1 MASEAGGLRS
11 EPRQG
16 LFRRV
21 LARAA
26 VILIVVPAVSWL
38 FLAGLRAL
46 PRLDD
51 PANAFLGAGYSV
63 AWILF
68 CVITARLYQ
77 RAAYDR
83 VQCRSAERA
92 AAQAERLAQLTGA
105 LAQARTPSAA
115 IEAALQEPLHALGAD
130 AGLLL
135 LIGRDGG
142 TLDVVRTVGYRTAER
157 DARTAASLGGTTPAT
172 VAVGRG
178 AAVLIETPR
187 AWDAECPG
195 SRGAFAAIAAIP
207 LLVGSRVVAIVQ
219 LEFRAPRAF
228 DQPDRE
234 YLEALATRAAQALDR
249 TWQHESAVSGRAE
262 ADAQR
267 QRAERELVERHR
279 VEAALRAS
287 EARYRALVARTTRLH
302 GLAAALSEAATLG
315 DVARAI
321 VRQGRNVLGAASG
334 DLAML
339 VDEGAAFE
347 TVYSDGPR
355 ADGEEVE
362 REAATPGLCATE
374 AVRTREPVLVG
385 SFDQW
390 QECYARSA
398 AIAADG
404 GYVSS
409 ATLPLLVDG
418 EAVGVLAFHF
428 TAPVNFDDDY
438 RNLLVSVAQH
448 CAEAVERAR
457 LYEAAD
463 QARAEA
469 ETANRHKDE
478 LVSIVSHE
486 LRTPLNAILGWT
498 SMLQQGI
505 LEGHGSARA
514 LQSIADNAARQVR
527 LVEELLDFS
536 RLQSGRMALEMKDVD
551 FRALLRDVMESIIP
565 MAAAGEIDLEVSP
578 VPPVHLSGDARRLE
592 QVFLN
597 LLGNALKF
605 TPGGGR
611 VAVKVA
617 AGPDAV
623 EVRISDT
630 GPGIDPE
637 FLPHIFEAFRQA
649 DAVSA
654 RRYGGAGLG
663 LSIAKEL
670 VDAHHGQ
677 IAAESAGIGR
687 GATFIVTLPIAR
699 PPDYSQDSTN
709 GRSSWPESRLPC

>member
-1 MASEAGGLRS
+1 MRS
-11 EPRQG
+11 ESRQG

-26 VILIVVPAVSWL
+26 VILVVVPAVSWL
-38 FLAGLRAL
+38 FLAGLGSL
-46 PRLDD
+46 PQLDD
-51 PANAFLGAGYSV
+51 PANAFLRAGYSV
-63 AWILF
+63 AWVLF
-68 CVITARLYQ
+68 CVVTARIHQ
-77 RAAYDR
+77 
-83 VQCRSAERA
+83 RSAEDRLRCWNAHRA
-92 AAQAERLAQLTGA
+92 TAHAERLAQLTGA
-105 LAQARTPSAA
+105 LAQARTPAAA
-115 IEAALQEPLHALGAD
+115 IEAGLQEPLHALGAD

-135 LIGRDGG
+135 LIDRDGG
-142 TLDVVRTVGYRTAER
+142 TLDVIRTVGYRTAER
-157 DARTAASLGGTTPAT
+157 ASRTAASLGGNTPAT

-178 AAVLIETPR
+178 AAVVLESPR
-187 AWDAECPG
+187 TWDEEYPGG
-195 SRGAFAAIAAIP
+195 SRGTFAAIAAVP
-207 LLVGSRVVAIVQ
+207 LLVGSRVVAVVQ
-219 LEFRAPRAF
+219 LEFRTPRTF
-228 DQPDRE
+228 DQADRE

-249 TWQHESAVSGRAE
+249 TWQYESAISGRAD

-267 QRAERELVERHR
+267 QRAERELVERHT

-287 EARYRALVARTTRLH
+287 EARYRTLVARTTRLH

-339 VDEGAAFE
+339 VEGGAAFE

-355 ADGEEVE
+355 AEGEGVQ
-362 REAATPGLCATE
+362 REAAVPGLCATE
-374 AVRTREPVLVG
+374 AIRTREPVLVG

-438 RNLLVSVAQH
+438 RDLLVSVAQH

-457 LYEAAD
+457 LYDAAD

-469 ETANRHKDE
+469 EKANRHKDE

-486 LRTPLNAILGWT
+486 LRTPLNAIIGWT
-498 SMLQQGI
+498 SMLQQGV

-536 RLQSGRMALEMKDVD
+536 RLQSGRLALEMNDVD
-551 FRALLRDVMESIIP
+551 FRALLRDVIESIIP
-565 MAAAGEIDLEVSP
+565 MAAAAEIDLEVSP
-578 VPPVHLSGDARRLE
+578 VPPVRLHGDARRLE

-617 AGPDAV
+617 ADADAV
-623 EVRISDT
+623 EVRITDT

-670 VDAHHGQ
+670 VDAHNGH

-687 GATFIVTLPIAR
+687 GATFIVTLPIAA
-699 PPDYSQDSTN
+699 PPDYSEDTAN

>member
-1 MASEAGGLRS
+1 MRS
-11 EPRQG
+11 ESRQG

-21 LARAA
+21 LTRAA
-26 VILIVVPAVSWL
+26 VIVVVVPAASWL

-46 PRLDD
+46 PRLDA
-51 PANAFLGAGYSV
+51 PADAFLGAAYSV
-63 AWILF
+63 VWILF
-68 CVITARLYQ
+68 CVTTARVYQ
-77 RAAYDR
+77 RAGEHSAR
-83 VQCRSAERA
+83 CRSAERA
-92 AAQAERLAQLTGA
+92 AAQADRMAQLTGA

-115 IEAALQEPLHALGAD
+115 IEAVLQEPLHALRAD
-130 AGLLL
+130 AGLVL
-135 LIGRDGG
+135 LIGGDGRR
-142 TLDVVRTVGYRTAER
+142 LDIVRSVGYRTAER
-157 DARTAASLGGTTPAT
+157 DSRTVASLGGKTPAT
-172 VAVGRG
+172 AAVGRG
-178 AAVLIETPR
+178 AAVVFESPTV
-187 AWDAECPG
+187 WDEECPAP
-195 SRGAFAAIAAIP
+195 SRGSFAAIAAVP
-207 LLVGSRVVAIVQ
+207 LLVGSRVVAVVQ
-219 LEFRAPRAF
+219 LEYRRPRPF
-228 DQPDRE
+228 DHADHE
-234 YLEALATRAAQALDR
+234 YLQALATRGAQALDR
-249 TWQHESAVSGRAE
+249 TWQHESALSGRTE

-267 QRAERELVERHR
+267 QRAERELVERQN

-287 EARYRALVARTTRLH
+287 EVRYRALVARSTRLH

-315 DVARAI
+315 EVARAV

-339 VDEGAAFE
+339 VDGGAAFE
-347 TVYSDGPR
+347 TVYADGPR
-355 ADGEEVE
+355 AAVE
-362 REAATPGLCATE
+362 GLDREAAVPGLCATE
-374 AVRTREPVLVG
+374 AIRTGEPVLVG

-438 RNLLVSVAQH
+438 RDLLVSVAQH
-448 CAEAVERAR
+448 CAQAVERAR

-463 QARAEA
+463 EARAEA
-469 ETANRHKDE
+469 ETANRQKDE

-498 SMLQQGI
+498 SMLQQGV
-505 LEGHGSARA
+505 LEAHGSARA
-514 LQSIADNAARQVR
+514 LQSIADNAARQIR
-527 LVEELLDFS
+527 LVEDLLDFS
-536 RLQSGRMALEMKDVD
+536 RLQSGRMALDMKDVD
-551 FRALLRDVMESIIP
+551 FRTLLRDVIESIIP
-565 MAAAGEIDLEVSP
+565 VAAAGGIDLDVSP
-578 VPPVHLSGDARRLE
+578 VPPVRLHGDARRLE

-605 TPGGGR
+605 TPEGGR
-611 VAVKVA
+611 VSVTVTAEEET
-617 AGPDAV
+617 V
-623 EVRISDT
+623 EVRITDT

-637 FLPHIFEAFRQA
+637 FLPHMFEAFRQG
-649 DAVSA
+649 DTVSA

-670 VDAHHGQ
+670 VDAHKGT

-687 GATFIVTLPIAR
+687 GATFIVTLPVAQ
-699 PPDYSQDSTN
+699 PPDYSRDSSN
-709 GRSSWPESRLPC
+709 ERESWPASGLPC

>member
-1 MASEAGGLRS
+1 MRS

-21 LARAA
+21 LSRAA

-51 PANAFLGAGYSV
+51 PANAFLSAGYSL

-68 CVITARLYQ
+68 CIVTARLYQ
-77 RAAYDR
+77 RSADDR
-83 VQCRSAERA
+83 ARCRIAERA
-92 AAQAERLAQLTGA
+92 TFQAERLAQLTGA

-157 DARTAASLGGTTPAT
+157 DSRTVASLSGNTTAT
-172 VAVGRG
+172 MAVGRG
-178 AAVLIETPR
+178 AAVVFESPA
-187 AWDAECPG
+187 AWDEECPG
-195 SRGAFAAIAAIP
+195 PSRGAFAASAAIP
-207 LLVGSRVVAIVQ
+207 LLVGSRVVAVVQ
-219 LEFRAPRAF
+219 LEFRTPRTF
-228 DQPDRE
+228 DQQDRE
-234 YLEALATRAAQALDR
+234 YLEALATRGAQALDR
-249 TWQHESAVSGRAE
+249 TWQHESALSGRAE
-262 ADAQR
+262 ADAHR
-267 QRAERELVERHR
+267 QRAERELVERHK

-302 GLAAALSEAATLG
+302 GLAAALSEAATLEE
-315 DVARAI
+315 VARAV

-339 VDEGAAFE
+339 VDGGAAFE
-347 TVYSDGPR
+347 TVYADGPR
-355 ADGEEVE
+355 ADAGEID
-362 REAATPGLCATE
+362 REAAVPGLCATE
-374 AVRTREPVLVG
+374 AVRTREPVLVA
-385 SFDQW
+385 SFDEW

-438 RNLLVSVAQH
+438 RGLLVSVAQH
-448 CAEAVERAR
+448 CAEAFERAR

-498 SMLQQGI
+498 SMLQQGV
-505 LEGHGSARA
+505 LEGHGTARA
-514 LQSIADNAARQVR
+514 LQSITDNATRQVR

-536 RLQSGRMALEMKDVD
+536 RLQSGRMAFEMKDVD
-551 FRALLRDVMESIIP
+551 FRALLRDVMESIVP
-565 MAAAGEIDLEVSP
+565 MAAAGGIDLEVSP
-578 VPPVHLSGDARRLE
+578 VPPVHLHGDARRLE
-592 QVFLN
+592 QVFMN

-605 TPGGGR
+605 TPSGGR
-611 VAVKVA
+611 VAVRVVA
-617 AGPDAV
+617 EDDSV
-623 EVRISDT
+623 EVRITDT

-637 FLPHIFEAFRQA
+637 FLPHMFEAFRQG

-670 VDAHHGQ
+670 VDAHHGH
-677 IAAESAGIGR
+677 ISAESAGIGR
-687 GATFIVTLPIAR
+687 GATFIVTLPVAR
-699 PPDYSQDSTN
+699 PPDYSQESTN

>member
-1 MASEAGGLRS
+1 LRS

-21 LARAA
+21 LSRAA
-26 VILIVVPAVSWL
+26 VIVVVVPAVSWV

-46 PRLDD
+46 PRLDP
-51 PANAFLGAGYSV
+51 PADALLAAGYS
-63 AWILF
+63 AACILF

-77 RAAYDR
+77 R
-83 VQCRSAERA
+83 SAEDRGRCRIA
-92 AAQAERLAQLTGA
+92 ERTAAQAERMAQLTGA

-115 IEAALQEPLHALGAD
+115 IEAALQEPLHALRAD

-157 DARTAASLGGTTPAT
+157 DSRTVASLGGDTPAT

-178 AAVLIETPR
+178 AAVVLESPK
-187 AWDAECPG
+187 AWDEECPSG

-207 LLVGSRVVAIVQ
+207 LLVGSRVVAVVQ

-228 DQPDRE
+228 DQDDRE
-234 YLEALATRAAQALDR
+234 YLEALAARGAQALDR
-249 TWQHESAVSGRAE
+249 TWQHESALSGRTE
-262 ADAQR
+262 ADAHR
-267 QRAERELVERHR
+267 RRAERELVERHN

-315 DVARAI
+315 EVARAI

-334 DLAML
+334 DLSML
-339 VDEGAAFE
+339 VDGGAAFE

-355 ADGEEVE
+355 ADGEGAE
-362 REAATPGLCATE
+362 REAAVPGLCATE

-438 RNLLVSVAQH
+438 RGLLVSVAQH

-463 QARAEA
+463 LARAEA

-498 SMLQQGI
+498 SMLQQGV
-505 LEGHGSARA
+505 LEGHGAARA

-565 MAAAGEIDLEVSP
+565 MAAAGGIDLEVSP
-578 VPPVHLSGDARRLE
+578 VPPVHLHGDARRLE

-605 TPGGGR
+605 TPEGGR
-611 VAVKVA
+611 VSVKVA
-617 AGPDAV
+617 AADDAV
-623 EVRISDT
+623 EVRIGDT

-637 FLPHIFEAFRQA
+637 FLPHIFKAFRQA
-649 DAVSA
+649 DAISA

-670 VDAHHGQ
+670 VDAHQGK

-687 GATFIVTLPIAR
+687 GATFIVTLPIAP
-699 PPDYSQDSTN
+699 PPDYSQDSAN
-709 GRSSWPESRLPC
+709 GRSSWPESGLPC

>member
-1 MASEAGGLRS
+1 MRF
-11 EPRQG
+11 EPRLG

-21 LARAA
+21 VARAA
-26 VILIVVPAVSWL
+26 VIAVVVPAVSWL

-51 PANAFLGAGYSV
+51 PANGFLGAGYSV

-68 CVITARLYQ
+68 CVITARLYTRSSED
-77 RAAYDR
+77 RAR
-83 VQCRSAERA
+83 CRKSEGAAAHAERI
-92 AAQAERLAQLTGA
+92 AQLTGA

-130 AGLLL
+130 AGLVL

-142 TLDVVRTVGYRTAER
+142 TIDVARTVGYRTAER
-157 DARTAASLGGTTPAT
+157 DARTAASLGGKTPAT

-178 AAVLIETPR
+178 AAVLIESPVAWDDEYPR
-187 AWDAECPG
+187 A
-195 SRGAFAAIAAIP
+195 SRGPFAAIAAVP
-207 LLVGSRVVAIVQ
+207 LMVGSRVVAVVQ
-219 LEFRAPRAF
+219 LEFRAPLTF
-228 DQPDRE
+228 DQRDHE
-234 YLEALATRAAQALDR
+234 YLQALATRAAQALDR
-249 TWQHESAVSGRAE
+249 TWQHESALSGRAD
-262 ADAQR
+262 ADAHR
-267 QRAERELVERHR
+267 QRAERELVERHK

-287 EARYRALVARTTRLH
+287 EARYRALMARTTRLH

-339 VDEGAAFE
+339 VDGGAAFE

-355 ADGEEVE
+355 AAAEDVE
-362 REAATPGLCATE
+362 PEAAVTGLCATE
-374 AVRTREPVLVG
+374 AVRTREPVLVS

-418 EAVGVLAFHF
+418 DAVGVLAFHF

-438 RNLLVSVAQH
+438 RGLLVSVAQH
-448 CAEAVERAR
+448 CAEAVQRAR
-457 LYEAAD
+457 LYEAAE
-463 QARAEA
+463 QARAAA

-498 SMLQQGI
+498 SMLQQGV

-551 FRALLRDVMESIIP
+551 FRGLLRDVIESIIP
-565 MAAAGEIDLEVSP
+565 VAAAGEIDLEVSP
-578 VPPVHLSGDARRLE
+578 VPPVRLQGDARRLE

-611 VAVKVA
+611 ITVQVA
-617 AGPDAV
+617 AGDDAV
-623 EVRISDT
+623 EVRIADT

-637 FLPHIFEAFRQA
+637 FLPHMFEAYRQG
-649 DAVSA
+649 DVESA
-654 RRYGGAGLG
+654 RRHGGAGLG

-670 VDAHHGQ
+670 VDAHNGH

-687 GATFIVTLPIAR
+687 GATFVVTLPIAP
-699 PPDYSQDSTN
+699 PPDYSHDSAN
-709 GRSSWPESRLPC
+709 GRLSWPEPGLPC

>member
-1 MASEAGGLRS
+1 MRFA
-11 EPRQG
+11 PRPG
-16 LFRRV
+16 LFRRA
-21 LARAA
+21 LARAG
-26 VILIVVPAVSWL
+26 VIVIVLPAVSWL

-46 PRLDD
+46 PRVED
-51 PANAFLGAGYSV
+51 PANIFLGATYSV
-63 AWILF
+63 VWLLF
-68 CVITARLYQ
+68 GVITARMYL
-77 RAAYDR
+77 RAARDR
-83 VQCRSAERA
+83 TSCRIAEHA
-92 AAQAERLAQLTGA
+92 AAHAERLAQLTGA

-115 IEAALQEPLHALGAD
+115 IEAALQEPLHALAAD
-130 AGLLL
+130 AGLVL

-142 TLDVVRTVGYRTAER
+142 TLDVVRTVGYRTPER
-157 DARTAASLGGTTPAT
+157 DSRTAASLGGTTPAT
-172 VAVGRG
+172 AAVGRG
-178 AAVLIETPR
+178 APVVIESPVV
-187 AWDAECPG
+187 WDEDCPG
-195 SRGAFAAIAAIP
+195 SSRGAFGAVAVVP
-207 LLVGSRVVAIVQ
+207 LLVGSRVVAVVQ
-219 LEFRAPRAF
+219 LEFRAARTF
-228 DQPDRE
+228 DQMDHE
-234 YLEALATRAAQALDR
+234 YLTALATRGAQALDR
-249 TWQHESAVSGRAE
+249 TWQHESALNGRAE
-262 ADAQR
+262 ADAHR
-267 QRAERELVERHR
+267 ERAERELVERHK

-302 GLAAALSEAATLG
+302 GLAAALSEAATLD
-315 DVARAI
+315 DVARAV

-339 VDEGAAFE
+339 VDGGDAFE
-347 TVYSDGPR
+347 TVYADGPR
-355 ADGEEVE
+355 VTEGVE
-362 REAATPGLCATE
+362 REMAVPGLCATE

-418 EAVGVLAFHF
+418 AAVGVLAFHF

-438 RNLLVSVAQH
+438 RDLLVSVAQH
-448 CAEAVERAR
+448 CAQAVERAR

-536 RLQSGRMALEMKDVD
+536 RLQSGRMALEMKEVD
-551 FRALLRDVMESIIP
+551 FRALLRDVIESIIP
-565 MAAAGEIDLEVSP
+565 MAAAGGIDFNLSR
-578 VPPVHLSGDARRLE
+578 VPPVRLHGDARRLE

-605 TPGGGR
+605 TPEGGR
-611 VAVKVA
+611 VTVQVA
-617 AGPDAV
+617 AGDDDV
-623 EVRISDT
+623 EVRISDN

-637 FLPHIFEAFRQA
+637 FLPHMFEAFRQG

-670 VDAHHGQ
+670 VEAHKGQ
-677 IAAESAGIGR
+677 IAAESAGVGR
-687 GATFIVTLPIAR
+687 GATFVVTLPIAL
-699 PPDYSQDSTN
+699 PADYSDDSTN
-709 GRSSWPESRLPC
+709 GRSSWPASGLLC